1 MEYKRFK
8 TWEDAKSFSYPKENR
23 SNYYSYI
30 PKEDEKLPIPVHGGK
45 EQTPWRICERV
56 EKERGVYIEVTPL
69 WVTITIQ
76 GEKIAK
82 KRDIPRNGKSVSSVL
97 YNAFK

>member
-1 MEYKRFK
+1 MEYKQFK
-8 TWEDAKSFSYPKENR
+8 TWEDAKSFSYPKENK
-23 SNYYSYI
+23 SNYYSFL
-30 PKEDEKLPIPVHGGK
+30 PQENEKLPIPIHGKRG
-45 EQTPWRICERV
+45 ETPWKICERI

-82 KRDIPRNGKSVSSVL
+82 KRDFARKGKSVSSIL
-97 YNAFK
+97 YEAFK